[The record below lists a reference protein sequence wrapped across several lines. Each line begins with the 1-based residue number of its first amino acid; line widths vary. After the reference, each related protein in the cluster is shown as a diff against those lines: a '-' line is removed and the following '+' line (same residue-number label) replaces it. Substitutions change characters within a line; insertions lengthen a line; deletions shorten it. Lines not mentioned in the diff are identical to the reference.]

1 MCAGPFDLNI
11 IALIVTLSITG
22 YMLLGIRQSST
33 LNNIITILSIVIIL
47 FVIVAGTIKVSPSN
61 WNDFMPF
68 GVQGVL
74 QGASLVFFAY
84 IGFEVIANFSEDV
97 EDPNRNIPFAII
109 GSLVIC
115 CVLYV
120 CVSLVV
126 TGMVPYDLLDPNAP
140 LSVRRTLADS
150 LTHTHSLSLSH
161 PPTDDESPTRYD

>member
-140 LSVRRTLADS
+140 LSVRRTLAHS
-150 LTHTHSLSLSH
+150 LTHTHTHSLSLSQ
-161 PPTDDESPTRYD
+161 SPTH